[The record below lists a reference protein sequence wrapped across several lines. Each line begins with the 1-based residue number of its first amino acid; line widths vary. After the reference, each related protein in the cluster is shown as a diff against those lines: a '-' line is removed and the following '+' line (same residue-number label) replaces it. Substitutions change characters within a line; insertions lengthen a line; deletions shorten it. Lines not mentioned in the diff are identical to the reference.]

1 MLKWFFVMLLFVA
14 SVDLAACPLCLGAFN
29 ASAAEQ
35 LLDTQH
41 AVLARPSAIGDSYRV
56 VAVIKGTR
64 PAAGV
69 IAGAAVHFKSEIP
82 AKGKTLLLVRD
93 DSLPMWVSVG
103 AIGVDHAGWLRQLA
117 AGKHPDE
124 MSAAEW
130 RARVILML
138 PYLENPEPL
147 VADIAYGEFG
157 GAPYAT
163 LLTVKPR
170 LSAAAIRGWLADPEL
185 ASRQPVYLLLLGIAG
200 NAQDAD
206 RLERQLA
213 AAWRAGDATNLGAM
227 IAADL
232 QLRGPARMAWV
243 DAAYMRDHKRTTPEL
258 EAALLALSVH
268 GTSNVSIPRERV
280 IESYRLFM
288 NEHRDIAGFVARD
301 LAAWQY
307 WDAVPA
313 YVALL
318 RSDVRQQYPSL
329 VASVMYVRQSPGGA
343 AIELPSPQVKAAE
356 QSTAVLR
363 NARTIPMQPQ

>member
-1 MLKWFFVMLLFVA
+1 MTRWFFMVVLFA
-14 SVDLAACPLCLGAFN
+14 AIGDLAACPLCLGAFN

-35 LLDTQH
+35 LLDAQH
-41 AVLARPSAIGDSYRV
+41 AVLARPNADGGSYRV
-56 VAVIKGTR
+56 VAVIKGAR
-64 PAAGV
+64 PAGGT
-69 IAGAAVHFKSEIP
+69 IAGAAVHFKGATP
-82 AKGKTLLLVRD
+82 DNGKTLLLVRD
-93 DSLPMWVSVG
+93 DTLPMWVSVG
-103 AIGVDHAGWLRQLA
+103 AIGLEHAGLLRQLA
-117 AGKHPDE
+117 AGKHPVE

-130 RARVILML
+130 RARAALML

-147 VADIAYGEFG
+147 IAEIAYGEFT

-163 LLTVKPR
+163 LLTVKSR
-170 LSAAAIRGWLADPEL
+170 LSAAAIRGWLADPQL
-185 ASRQPVYLLLLGIAG
+185 ASRQPLYLLLLGIAG

-213 AAWRAGDATNLGAM
+213 AAWRAGDATNLGSM

-268 GTSNVSIPRERV
+268 GTSNVAIPRARV
-280 IESYRLFM
+280 IESYRLFID
-288 NEHRDIAGFVARD
+288 EHRDIAGFVARD

-307 WDAVPA
+307 WEAVPA

-318 RSDVRQQYPSL
+318 RSEVRQQYPSL

-343 AIELPSPQVKAAE
+343 AIDLPSPQAKAAD

-363 NARTIPMQPQ
+363 NASTIPMQPQ